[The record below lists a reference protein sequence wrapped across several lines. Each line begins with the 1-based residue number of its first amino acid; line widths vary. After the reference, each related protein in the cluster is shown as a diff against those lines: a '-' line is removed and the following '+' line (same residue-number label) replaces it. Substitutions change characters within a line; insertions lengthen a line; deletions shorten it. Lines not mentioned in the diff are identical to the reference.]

1 MGERIKVRAKRLSCT
16 PQLQW
21 RESERESHISGDRS
35 CGPAILIAG
44 SCAIDGLWVSE
55 ILSYMLIRLS
65 WRVRSAG
72 AVDAGTSP
80 LHSAS
85 LQSCNYAGAENR
97 TAAYN
102 AGRAAVTFSPFL
114 PLALFVW

>member
-1 MGERIKVRAKRLSCT
+1 MRAKRLFRS

-21 RESERESHISGDRS
+21 VETERERKRKRGHISEALS
-35 CGPAILIAG
+35 CGTAILIAG

-55 ILSYMLIRLS
+55 ILSYMLIRPN
-65 WRVRSAG
+65 WRARSAG

-85 LQSCNYAGAENR
+85 LQSRNYAGAEKR
-97 TAAYN
+97 TTAYN
-102 AGRAAVTFSPFL
+102 AGHAAVTFSPLL
-114 PLALFVW
+114 PLALLVW